1 MAAFATGFGNL
12 MTRPVTAIAQAQGV
26 PIAQLDNVTQRYKR
40 AVALD
45 DVTIALPSG
54 CMVGLIGPDGVGKS
68 TLLSMLAG
76 ARNVQSGRVIV
87 LGGDMADAGH
97 RNAICSHIAFMPQGL
112 GRNLSR
118 PEASAR
124 TSSLRSP
131 VRAIAIRAE
140 LADRRAFAQ
149 HRSGAVRRSR
159 SQEIIRR
166 HAAETRAVLLAD
178 PRSGFRDPR

>member
-1 MAAFATGFGNL
+1 VAAFATGFGNL
-12 MTRPVTAIAQAQGV
+12 MTKPVTAIAQAQGV

-45 DVTIALPSG
+45 DVTVALPSG

-112 GRNLSR
+112 GRNLYPELSVRENIEFFGRLFGQSR
-118 PEASAR
+118 SER
-124 TSSLRSP
+124 DWR
-131 VRAIAIRAE
+131 IAE
-140 LADRRAFAQ
+140 LLCSTRP
-149 HRSGAVRRSR
+149 GAVR
-159 SQEIIRR
+159 
-166 HAAETRAVLLAD
+166 
-178 PRSGFRDPR
+178 

>member
-12 MTRPVTAIAQAQGV
+12 MTRPVTAIAQAQRV
-26 PIAQLDNVTQRYKR
+26 PIAQLENVTQRYKR

-45 DVTIALPSG
+45 DVTVALPSG

-76 ARNVQSGRVIV
+76 ARSVQSGRVIV

-97 RNAICSHIAFMPQGL
+97 RDAICSHIAFMPQGL
-112 GRNLSR
+112 GKNLYPDLSVR
-118 PEASAR
+118 ENIEFFGRA
-124 TSSLRSP
+124 
-131 VRAIAIRAE
+131 VRAIAIRAG

-149 HRSGAVRRSR
+149 HRPGAVRRSR
-159 SQEIIRR
+159 GQEIVRR
-166 HAAETRAVLLAD
+166 HAAETRSCAA
-178 PRSGFRDPR
+178 R